1 MDELTEA
8 VLGVAVDELV
18 PDLLVDD
25 TAHAGELA
33 IERHA
38 VVGRLEDEAAGR
50 RGGRARRAAAERKR
64 PVSERRDAARQEDE
78 LARIDLG
85 RQSDP
90 ADRIENDGLT
100 VGCCPRNSD
109 DIVPGTGRWVE
120 DYDRARL
127 GPHAT
132 RELREAL
139 GQQ

>member
-1 MDELTEA
+1 MDELTQA

-25 TAHAGELA
+25 AAHAGELA

-85 RQSDP
+85 RQSDRP
-90 ADRIENDGLT
+90 AGSRTMGSPS
-100 VGCCPRNSD
+100 V
-109 DIVPGTGRWVE
+109 
-120 DYDRARL
+120 A
-127 GPHAT
+127 
-132 RELREAL
+132 
-139 GQQ
+139 GQAIRTTSSRR